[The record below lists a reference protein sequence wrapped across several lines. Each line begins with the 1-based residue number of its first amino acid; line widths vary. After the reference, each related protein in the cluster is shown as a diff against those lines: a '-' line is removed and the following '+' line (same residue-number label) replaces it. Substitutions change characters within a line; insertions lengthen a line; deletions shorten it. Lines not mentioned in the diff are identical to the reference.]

1 MIKLAVERNN
11 INSMVEYGIRL
22 HGHSGPYLNLGIKMG
37 LLALEILEV
46 KGYFDL
52 STEVELEYHTPMSC
66 LIDGL
71 QVSTGCTLGKGNIKV
86 IKVKDNPGI
95 ISALFKADRKTL
107 LVNLKPEIMRL
118 IDFQKESCETLGQL
132 ILNMSD
138 KQLFDYEVKYESAK
152 NN

>member
-11 INSMVEYGIRL
+11 INSMVECGIRL

-52 STEVELEYHTPMSC
+52 STEVELDYRTPMSC

-86 IKVKDNPGI
+86 KDNPGI
-95 ISALFKADRKTL
+95 IRALFKTDRKTL

>member
-1 MIKLAVERNN
+1 MIKLTLEYNN
-11 INSMVEYGIRL
+11 INSMVECGIRL

-52 STEVELEYHTPMSC
+52 STEVELEYRIPMSC

-71 QVSTGCTLGKGNIKV
+71 QISTGCTLGKGNIK
-86 IKVKDNPGI
+86 IKNNPGNI
-95 ISALFKADRKTL
+95 TALFKTDHKTL
-107 LVNLKPEIMRL
+107 RISLKPEITSL
-118 IDFQKESCETLGQL
+118 IDFQKESCEVLGQL
-132 ILNMSD
+132 ILKMSD

>member
-1 MIKLAVERNN
+1 MIKLTLEDNN
-11 INSMVEYGIRL
+11 INSMVECGIRL

-71 QVSTGCTLGKGNIKV
+71 QVSTGCTLGKGNIT
-86 IKVKDNPGI
+86 IKNNPGNI
-95 ISALFKADRKTL
+95 TALFKTDQKTL
-107 LVNLKPEIMRL
+107 QVNLKPEITSL
-118 IDFQKESCETLGQL
+118 IDFQKESCEVLGQL
-132 ILNMSD
+132 ILKMSD

>member
-1 MIKLAVERNN
+1 MIKLTLEGNN
-11 INSMVEYGIRL
+11 INSMVECGIRL

-37 LLALEILEV
+37 LLALEIMEV

-52 STEVELEYHTPMSC
+52 STEVELEYRTPMSC

-71 QVSTGCTLGKGNIKV
+71 QVSTGCTLGKGNIT
-86 IKVKDNPGI
+86 IKNNPGNI
-95 ISALFKADRKTL
+95 TALFKTDHKTL
-107 LVNLKPEIMRL
+107 RISLKPEITSL
-118 IDFQKESCETLGQL
+118 IDFQKESCEVLGQL
-132 ILNMSD
+132 ILKMSD